1 MQARTVINE
10 CYIVRERLGED
21 CFCELWRA
29 TSVFNATEFLLRF
42 FKPYP
47 GFAIHAQRLRETIM
61 ASQGVSHQAVVD
73 IVDFEQ
79 FEGRYFLASAYS
91 GQKSLR
97 SLLKGGQSFG
107 LEELCRYLLE
117 LAQGLDAFHG
127 LDLVYACFSA
137 ENALFLV
144 RQGEVETVQVQ
155 KPGYFPLID
164 LLEESDSEN
173 YIESWAYA
181 APEVKKGAGGFDRRA
196 DVYSLGIHLF
206 RFLTGR
212 LPFPD
217 DPAFVRKE
225 AASLRHVAKALFR
238 RGVPEAL
245 IRIAIR
251 SLRPEPSMR
260 YPDCVRFVAELRAF
274 TEERRALWV
283 KKNGI
288 DPLANIETLNRA
300 GGRIG
305 ASQIV
310 RSLET
315 ADYFRQLSE
324 APVKKALPP
333 TIRSFPYSRFPDPA
347 FVLTLE
353 LGEAAAKDR
362 GDLPEDAYIDEALK
376 IVGLEPWAAKE
387 DSAGLGK
394 MVEAKASDD
403 LRPKRSEPREPLL
416 PPWTDAA
423 VQSKPSEP
431 KRPTGEPKKLVQAAP
446 APEPEILPLPGP
458 PQSAIGPAAMVP
470 ESPIRDD
477 SEAADQ
483 AAEPA
488 GFVIKAPRPRKRPEP
503 TASADVA
510 WKSDRLPQGTLV
522 GMLEES
528 LARSKHGRGTFS
540 YVEEPYGIAAAALG
554 RAISRFRDESVVV
567 DMKAFPVDAD
577 ATDFLRLFRAP
588 AARVLS
594 AAEPRTLRLLGR
606 RLRAAGGED
615 LLAASPLGAMLY
627 GRDLP
632 EPDPDYIATREGA
645 KLIASSIV
653 GFGRRTS
660 PLVLFCRA
668 GESVGPSAHGIMTE
682 LAALAPFTPFVGII
696 FFRRDAKVP
705 GWHSLSKLGL

>member
-42 FKPYP
+42 FKPFP
-47 GFAIHAQRLRETIM
+47 GLEDRTSGLRETIL

-79 FEGRYFLASAYS
+79 FEGRYFIASAYL

-97 SLLKGGQSFG
+97 TLLKGGQSFG

-117 LAQGLDAFHG
+117 LAQGLDVFHSLG
-127 LDLVYACFSA
+127 LVYSCFNA

-144 RQGEVETVQVQ
+144 RQGEVESVQVQ
-155 KPGYFPLID
+155 KPGYFALIN
-164 LLEESDSEN
+164 LLQESDPEDFV
-173 YIESWAYA
+173 ESWAYV
-181 APEVKKGAGGFDRRA
+181 APEVKKGSGDFDRQA

-206 RFLTGR
+206 RFLTGS
-212 LPFPD
+212 LPFPE
-217 DPAFVRKE
+217 DPTFVRNE
-225 AASLRHVAKALFR
+225 PASLRHVAKALFR

-283 KKNGI
+283 KKNGF

-305 ASQIV
+305 ASQIM

-324 APVKKALPP
+324 APVRKATPQ
-333 TIRSFPYSRFPDPA
+333 TIRAFPYSRFPDPGS
-347 FVLTLE
+347 VRSLE
-353 LGEAAAKDR
+353 LREAGAKDK
-362 GDLPEDAYIDEALK
+362 GDLPEDAYIEEALK
-376 IVGLEPWAAKE
+376 IVGLEPWAVKE
-387 DSAGLGK
+387 EFTGLGK
-394 MVEAKASDD
+394 VAEAEAFRNSK
-403 LRPKRSEPREPLL
+403 PIRSEPEEPLL
-416 PPWTDAA
+416 PPWADAA
-423 VQSKPSEP
+423 GQARSAEPQKPPMVLRKLMPTDLAPDLESASVKAASVSEA
-431 KRPTGEPKKLVQAAP
+431 KVAEPLVLV
-446 APEPEILPLPGP
+446 EPETVA
-458 PQSAIGPAAMVP
+458 QSI
-470 ESPIRDD
+470 
-477 SEAADQ
+477 
-483 AAEPA
+483 EPT
-488 GFVIKAPRPRKRPEP
+488 GFVIKAPRPRNRPEP
-503 TASADVA
+503 TASTDVA

-522 GMLEES
+522 GILEES
-528 LARSKHGRGTFS
+528 VARAKHGRGTFS

-554 RAISRFRDESVVV
+554 RVISRFRDESIVV
-567 DMKAFPVDAD
+567 DMKAFPVGAD
-577 ATDFLRLFRAP
+577 ATDFLRLFRLP
-588 AARVLS
+588 ASSVLS

-606 RLRAAGGED
+606 RLRSTGGEA
-615 LLAASPLGAMLY
+615 LLAASPLGSTLY
-627 GRDLP
+627 GHDLP
-632 EPDPDYIATREGA
+632 EPDPDFIATHEGA
-645 KLIASSIV
+645 KLIAASIV

-668 GESVGPSAHGIMTE
+668 GESVAPSAHGIMTE
-682 LAALAPFTPFVGII
+682 LAALAPFAPFVGII
-696 FFRRDAKVP
+696 FFRREAKVP
-705 GWHSLSKLGL
+705 AWHSLSKLGL